1 MYIIYKYMQ
10 LVYTLYFYIVIYI
23 HIYFYESLYGTPES
37 ITTLQVNY
45 TSIKKKDDIRVP
57 IAELWK
63 LRKDK

>member
-45 TSIKKKDDIRVP
+45 TSIKKKMILGSLLQ
-57 IAELWK
+57 LWK